1 MSSSASAPTGAS
13 SARPGYR
20 AVLGAPH
27 AGRTFAAALVGRLSY
42 GVVPLA
48 LLVAVRD
55 STGSYSAAG
64 LAMALFGLASV
75 LLSPVRAAL
84 VDRHGP
90 RRALPPM
97 AVLCSA
103 LLLAVA
109 AATARPG
116 AGPVTV
122 GALVVAAGC
131 CTPPLGPVMRTL
143 WRRILPDPALLRRAF
158 SLDGVAEELLF
169 VTGPLLV
176 GLLLPLTGPAGAV
189 VAGAAL
195 LLTGALLM
203 VASPLAAPER
213 AGAGG
218 PAAPAGAGAAAA
230 DGADGRAA
238 DGAGAGAP
246 AGPGGSGGRS
256 GRGRF
261 RRSRLGGGRALR
273 SAVLAAAV
281 TGLGLGALD
290 LMVVAFADAQGRPA
304 AVGWI
309 LAALSVGSA
318 VGGLGLGALDRPLPN
333 AVRLPLFTA
342 GLGLALTAAGFA
354 PNLLVLGAAVA
365 LAGLFVAPALTTA
378 YLVADEA
385 VAADARTRAGAWV
398 NTAVNAGS
406 AAGGAT
412 VGLLV
417 GRVPLPLCFV
427 LAAVPALA
435 AVPVLRA
442 RDFGDAGPRRKSDS
456 AEDRAV

>member
-1 MSSSASAPTGAS
+1 MPSSASAPSRAR

-20 AVLGAPH
+20 AVLRAPH
-27 AGRTFAAALVGRLSY
+27 AGRTFGAALLGRLSY

-48 LLVAVRD
+48 LLLAVRD
-55 STGSYSAAG
+55 ATGSYSAAG
-64 LAMALFGLASV
+64 AAMALFGLASV

-97 AVLCSA
+97 AVLYSA

-116 AGPVTV
+116 TAPAALA
-122 GALVVAAGC
+122 ALVVAAGA

-143 WRRILPDPALLRRAF
+143 WRRLLPDPDLLRRAY

-169 VTGPLLV
+169 VSGPLLV
-176 GLLLPLTGPAGAV
+176 GLLLPLVGPAGAV

-195 LLTGALLM
+195 LLTGALLL
-203 VASPLAAPER
+203 VASPLAAPHPRGGDREER
-213 AGAGG
+213 QAG
-218 PAAPAGAGAAAA
+218 A
-230 DGADGRAA
+230 DGA
-238 DGAGAGAP
+238 AGG
-246 AGPGGSGGRS
+246 
-256 GRGRF
+256 GRGR
-261 RRSRLGGGRALR
+261 RAGRLGGGRALR

-281 TGLGLGALD
+281 TGLALGALD
-290 LMVVAFADAQGRPA
+290 LMVVAFAEQQGRPE
-304 AVGWI
+304 AVGWV

-342 GLGLALTAAGFA
+342 GLGVALAAAGLA
-354 PNLLVLGAAVA
+354 PNLLLLGAAVA
-365 LAGLFVAPALTTA
+365 LAGLFVSPALTTS

-385 VAADARTRAGAWV
+385 VAPDARTRAGAWV

-406 AAGGAT
+406 ATGGAT

-417 GRVPLPLCFV
+417 GHLPLPLCFALAAAPA
-427 LAAVPALA
+427 LAAVPAL
-435 AVPVLRA
+435 RT
-442 RDFGDAGPRRKSDS
+442 RDFGGARSRRKSDP
-456 AEDRAV
+456 APDPAP